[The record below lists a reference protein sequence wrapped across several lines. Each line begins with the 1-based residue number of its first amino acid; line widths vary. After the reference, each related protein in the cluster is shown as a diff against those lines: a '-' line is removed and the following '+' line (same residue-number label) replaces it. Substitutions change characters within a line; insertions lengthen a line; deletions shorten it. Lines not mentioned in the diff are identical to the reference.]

1 MKNFTRSE
9 EAFPKTTI
17 VIFHVQVQPRDVG
30 VIISFSLCSS
40 GTAEFKVDEA
50 SLGFNAA

>member
-1 MKNFTRSE
+1 MKNFTRTE

-17 VIFHVQVQPRDVG
+17 VIFHVQVQPRDVR